1 MAQFP
6 AAQAKTLE
14 GCGHWLHAQKPVIF
28 NRIVSEFIDK
38 HSMKISSKLDRKH
51 MAAAILL

>member
-38 HSMKISSKLDRKH
+38 HSM
-51 MAAAILL
+51 